1 MIDLSEKSQKVLFFV
16 VLFAPREIWNPS
28 FARPIKL
35 WNDAKKRRTQTSHAE
50 KLACW
55 LVPHLMHSYS
65 YPSKNRTFLITFH
78 LQKSVGEILESPIR
92 GHTCWHL
99 HRPHLFTWTVLH
111 VAIQAAEFFLGFFR
125 NKFWSTKKNT
135 GTPPNGPPI
144 KKKHQGTGSSPPWRY
159 ARSWGLKFA
168 EKGQNVKR
176 FGKKDVVC
184 GCNTKVTE
192 SRSHA
197 VWTLCTS
204 YIPDS
209 TRCVIKCVCV
219 FPSRRLSRKTVV
231 PEKLEFF
238 GLKLSQL

>member
-135 GTPPNGPPI
+135 GTPPNGPP
-144 KKKHQGTGSSPPWRY
+144 KKKKTPRYWKLTTLTIRTKLRPKICRKRPKRQTVWQKGRGVWVQHQ
-159 ARSWGLKFA
+159 
-168 EKGQNVKR
+168 
-176 FGKKDVVC
+176 
-184 GCNTKVTE
+184 
-192 SRSHA
+192 
-197 VWTLCTS
+197 S
-204 YIPDS
+204 YGI
-209 TRCVIKCVCV
+209 
-219 FPSRRLSRKTVV
+219 
-231 PEKLEFF
+231 
-238 GLKLSQL
+238 